1 MRKSLCTLALAATL
15 AVVGGGTAS
24 ASDYPTRPIN
34 WIVMWSAG
42 GGTDSVSRI
51 MAEYLGRELGQ
62 RIVVQNIVGGGG
74 AIGYTAAKAARPDG
88 YTLVT
93 IQSDLAKFTPMSL
106 ADIRISD
113 FEIIGAASVQAPILV
128 VRGDSR
134 FETLEDFLGAARE
147 NPNTVTVGVSDIGGV
162 HHQPVVLLDD
172 AAGSQVRAVAHE
184 GSPQMAAGL
193 LGGHVD
199 VISSWV
205 KQNASYVE
213 DGQMRFLAY
222 FGGDRLAD
230 FPDVPTV
237 TELGYDVVW
246 ESPYGFG
253 LPTGAPDE
261 VVTRLKEALA
271 AIWEN
276 EEFVA
281 ELVALGH
288 VPVQRDGESY
298 RQYLERIE
306 QDIANVMR
314 ILN

>member
-1 MRKSLCTLALAATL
+1 MRKPFGSLAMAAALAVA
-15 AVVGGGTAS
+15 GSGIAS
-24 ASDYPTRPIN
+24 ASDYPTRTIN
-34 WIVMWSAG
+34 WIVMWPAG

-51 MAEYLGRELGQ
+51 MAQYMERELGQ
-62 RIVVQNIVGGGG
+62 RIVIQNIVGGGG
-74 AIGYTAAKAARPDG
+74 SIGYTAAKAARPDG

-93 IQSDLAKFTPMSL
+93 IQSDLSKFAPMEL
-106 ADIRISD
+106 ADIAITD

-128 VRGDSR
+128 TRGDSP
-134 FETLEDFLGAARE
+134 FESLDDLLSAARD
-147 NPNTVTVGVSDIGGV
+147 NPNTITVGVSDIGGV

-172 AAGSQVRAVAHE
+172 AAGTQVRAVAHE

-199 VISSWV
+199 AISSWV
-205 KQNASYVE
+205 KQNASYVQG
-213 DGQMRFLAY
+213 GQMRFLAY
-222 FGGDRLAD
+222 FGGERLSE

-246 ESPYGFG
+246 ESPYGIG
-253 LPTGAPDE
+253 VPAGTPDA
-261 VVTRLKEALA
+261 VVNRLAEALA

-276 EEFVA
+276 EDFIA
-281 ELVALGH
+281 ELVDLGH
-288 VPVQRDGESY
+288 VPVQWDGEYY
-298 RQYLERIE
+298 REYLERIE